1 MSFGAFRLFTQDKP
15 VVNTS
20 QPAKQ
25 APVLQPGTLAAITS
39 AGPSVVPSTNSF
51 LSRLKQEK
59 VTTMGKPPK
68 KGFLEEDFP
77 ALGGKKVV
85 VPVVARAK
93 YSDLAKDWAKKQ
105 EEEQENAKRM
115 TEEEQKLKKMDYYDR
130 VAIQVSAKLQKI
142 HVKKAVDDQED
153 EVELPPQDDYDTY
166 DVPVEEEEEE
176 EEYDP
181 TVDYRRN
188 RNELSTF

>member
-20 QPAKQ
+20 LPAKQ
-25 APVLQPGTLAAITS
+25 APVLQPGTLAAIT
-39 AGPSVVPSTNSF
+39 GNERVELKGGSF

-59 VTTMGKPPK
+59 VTTMGKLPK
-68 KGFLEEDFP
+68 KGFVDEDFP
-77 ALGGKKVV
+77 ALGGKKVEA
-85 VPVVARAK
+85 PVVARVK

-105 EEEQENAKRM
+105 EEEKESAKRM

-142 HVKKAVDDQED
+142 QVKKAVDDVQED